1 MAMEKFKI
9 TLGRLATVLLLAMA
23 TACTNGAG
31 NAADDDKVETKP
43 TAEALSPVYD
53 DNTAPMAQLDDALRQ
68 AGEEGKFVVAQIGG
82 NWCPWC
88 LRFADFITK
97 DAEINAIV
105 NDNFVYVHINVYAI
119 DNGSGKRTTNED
131 VMQRLGNPMRFGYPV
146 MVVLDAQGNV
156 LHIQDSALLE
166 EGQGYNRESVMR
178 FFNMWTPQAVKG

>member
-1 MAMEKFKI
+1 MLRI
-9 TLGRLATVLLLAMA
+9 NLGRLAAVLLLAMA
-23 TACTNGAG
+23 TSCADSTG
-31 NAADDDKVETKP
+31 NVADDNNAPTKP
-43 TAEALSPVYD
+43 TAETLSPVYD
-53 DNTAPMAQLDDALRQ
+53 DDADPMAQLDEALEC

-97 DAEINAIV
+97 DAEINTIV

-119 DNGSGKRTTNED
+119 DSESGKRTTNED

-166 EGQGYNRESVMR
+166 EGQGYNRESVIR
-178 FFNMWTPQAVKG
+178 FFNLWTPKAVRG

>member
-1 MAMEKFKI
+1 M
-9 TLGRLATVLLLAMA
+9 LAVVSLLAMA
-23 TACTNGAG
+23 TACADGTG
-31 NAADDDKVETKP
+31 NVANENSTSTKP
-43 TAEALSPVYD
+43 TAETLLPVYD
-53 DNTAPMAQLDDALRQ
+53 DNADPMAQLDEALMQ
-68 AGEEGKFVVAQIGG
+68 ADEEGKYVIAQIGG

-97 DAEINAIV
+97 DAEINTIV

-119 DNGSGKRTTNED
+119 EGESGKRATNED
-131 VMQRLGNPMRFGYPV
+131 AMRRLGNPMRFGYPV